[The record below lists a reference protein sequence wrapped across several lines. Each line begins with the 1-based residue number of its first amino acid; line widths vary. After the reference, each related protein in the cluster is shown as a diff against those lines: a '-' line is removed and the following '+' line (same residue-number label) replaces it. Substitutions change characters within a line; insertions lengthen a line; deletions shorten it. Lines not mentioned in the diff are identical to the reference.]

1 METIAIVTVEKLVV
15 GDVFALMVPNSSK
28 LGAYEVMDHKNESFG
43 DGCTMAVKSLKDGI
57 IRQANWHKWN
67 QVGLISA
74 NFLPEEQTLD
84 QLSGGKTLAELL
96 ETAI

>member
-57 IRQANWHKWN
+57 
-67 QVGLISA
+67 SA
-74 NFLPEEQTLD
+74 RLTGTKGIK
-84 QLSGGKTLAELL
+84 SV
-96 ETAI
+96 

>member
-57 IRQANWHKWN
+57 TRQANWHKGN

-74 NFLPEEQTLD
+74 NFLPEKPTLEE
-84 QLSGGKTLAELL
+84 LTGGKSVSDYLAA
-96 ETAI
+96 TI